1 MSASRQLAGAPLLEY
16 PAMTLD
22 ELVREFANNV
32 AAQSEAIFQAGAAPE
47 DTHGD
52 RYIAAFQD
60 LRARGDE
67 GREAL
72 CVLLKHPKVD
82 VKATAAAFLLRYR
95 TAEAKAV
102 LEDVAMGE
110 GLIAFGAQQALK
122 GWEDGTWA
130 LDPE

>member
-1 MSASRQLAGAPLLEY
+1 
-16 PAMTLD
+16 MTLE
-22 ELVREFANNV
+22 ELVSEFSENV
-32 AAQSEAIFQAGAAPE
+32 EAQTEAIFQAGADPE

-52 RYIAAFQD
+52 RYIEAFQE
-60 LRARGDE
+60 LRARGDK

-82 VKATAAAFLLRYR
+82 VRTTVAAFLLRYR

-102 LEDVAMGE
+102 LEEVAKGE
-110 GLIAFGAQQALK
+110 GLIAFGAQQTLR
-122 GWEDGTWA
+122 GWEDGAWA